1 MALKVPVPKLRLKK
15 KRVEEIKFSAECKL
29 PYHEEEEPWYLK
41 EYIAQVRENYG
52 EPDFVDKV
60 PSEYK
65 FKKQFNVIYPVGGG
79 IFIHALSERTEGGY
93 ARYIV
98 IEPPR
103 PPEEILRKAEELIA
117 AKIPEGYIPKS
128 PQEKACML
136 LELVKSSF
144 TSLGGPNGG
153 KRRLAFRKRGSN
165 SGNGG
170 KETIKY
176 VKPEELLNA
185 VTYHIVRDKI
195 SVGLLEPFIRDPYIE
210 DISCSGLGN
219 IFIIHKI
226 FGPMESNIGFKSHD
240 ELNAYLI
247 ALAEKIGKP
256 LSNARPIVDAT
267 LPDGSRI
274 NIVYGTDVSLRGSNF
289 TIRKVSKTPLSVTQL
304 INWGTFDARVAA
316 YMWILLREGMSGFIC
331 GETASGKTTSLTAM
345 LVFIRPSA
353 KIVSIEDT
361 AEVIVPHPNWTR
373 ELTRDTGKPESSVT
387 MFDLLKAALRQRP
400 NYIIVGEIRGAEGN
414 IAFQAMQS
422 VSWDTPILVRNDE
435 TGRVEFVNIGE
446 FVDKYYEEGEER
458 TPKHVDKYSVLSMDK
473 NGRVKWSKMRY
484 VLRHRASEIY
494 EITYE
499 GKGVL
504 KATGSHS
511 VFVLDEDTLEVSPK
525 PVSRLKKGD
534 LLVSFVKR
542 HTDERKLEI
551 IDVYDLLRKHN
562 HRVRLVNNNV
572 KVGSSKP
579 LKRQL
584 VLDKEIAF
592 LLGTY
597 LADGCIEYKNEL
609 NPVVAISMGA
619 SEKTLMEKTISIV
632 KKLSANIS
640 IRDRQTYNIV
650 KVHNA
655 PLAYTVASLVG
666 RKLTE
671 KRVPSELWSSP
682 PNVIRG
688 FFEGYVA
695 DARRTNVR
703 GGIVV
708 YTTKNR
714 RLAVELV
721 WLARLAGLESKM
733 FEIKDKRYGR
743 YYDIHVRLFPRQN
756 IRNWSDRI
764 PLKPLI
770 KIIERNNLEKKLP
783 LALTY
788 VIRRY
793 RYGKQR
799 FVLRKTAKKVI
810 EFIEKYEK
818 SLDEESRRLL
828 ERAKRILESDIA
840 LLKVID
846 VKKKKY
852 NGYVYDISVPGT
864 ELFIGGE
871 IPIALHNTGHPVLST
886 FHAADIDRLVQRLTN
901 HPINVPKTNMDSLN
915 FAWFQSAVYTK
926 QGFLARRMI
935 KLYEL
940 IGYDPSTDSIL
951 AVPVFVWD
959 PSTDRFIFSG
969 RGASYLLEEK
979 IAVMKGIPRSRIKE
993 IYDELELRRAFLEEM
1008 VRRKIFNY
1016 WDVWKAVVKADELGV
1031 EEALRRLRAGTLL

>member
-1 MALKVPVPKLRLKK
+1 MALKVPIPKLWLKK
-15 KRVEEIKFSAECKL
+15 RKVEEIKFSAECKL
-29 PYHEEEEPWYLK
+29 PYHDEEEPWYLK
-41 EYIAQVRENYG
+41 EYIAQVREKRG

-65 FKKQFNVIYPVGGG
+65 FKRRFNVIYPVGGG

-144 TSLGGPNGG
+144 ASIGGSNGG
-153 KRRLAFRKRGSN
+153 KKRLAFGKRGSSN
-165 SGNGG
+165 GNGS
-170 KETIKY
+170 KEAIKY
-176 VKPEELLNA
+176 VRPEELLNA
-185 VTYHIVRDKI
+185 VIYHIVRDKI

-226 FGPMESNIGFKSHD
+226 FGPMESNIRFESHD

-414 IAFQAMQS
+414 IAFQAMQ
-422 VSWDTPILVRNDE
+422 
-435 TGRVEFVNIGE
+435 
-446 FVDKYYEEGEER
+446 
-458 TPKHVDKYSVLSMDK
+458 
-473 NGRVKWSKMRY
+473 
-484 VLRHRASEIY
+484 
-494 EITYE
+494 
-499 GKGVL
+499 
-504 KATGSHS
+504 
-511 VFVLDEDTLEVSPK
+511 
-525 PVSRLKKGD
+525 
-534 LLVSFVKR
+534 
-542 HTDERKLEI
+542 
-551 IDVYDLLRKHN
+551 
-562 HRVRLVNNNV
+562 
-572 KVGSSKP
+572 
-579 LKRQL
+579 
-584 VLDKEIAF
+584 
-592 LLGTY
+592 
-597 LADGCIEYKNEL
+597 
-609 NPVVAISMGA
+609 
-619 SEKTLMEKTISIV
+619 
-632 KKLSANIS
+632 
-640 IRDRQTYNIV
+640 
-650 KVHNA
+650 
-655 PLAYTVASLVG
+655 
-666 RKLTE
+666 
-671 KRVPSELWSSP
+671 
-682 PNVIRG
+682 
-688 FFEGYVA
+688 
-695 DARRTNVR
+695 
-703 GGIVV
+703 
-708 YTTKNR
+708 
-714 RLAVELV
+714 
-721 WLARLAGLESKM
+721 
-733 FEIKDKRYGR
+733 
-743 YYDIHVRLFPRQN
+743 
-756 IRNWSDRI
+756 
-764 PLKPLI
+764 
-770 KIIERNNLEKKLP
+770 
-783 LALTY
+783 
-788 VIRRY
+788 
-793 RYGKQR
+793 
-799 FVLRKTAKKVI
+799 
-810 EFIEKYEK
+810 
-818 SLDEESRRLL
+818 
-828 ERAKRILESDIA
+828 
-840 LLKVID
+840 
-846 VKKKKY
+846 
-852 NGYVYDISVPGT
+852 
-864 ELFIGGE
+864 
-871 IPIALHNTGHPVLST
+871 TGHPVLST
-886 FHAADIDRLVQRLTN
+886 FHAADIDRLIQRLTN

-926 QGFLARRMI
+926 QGFLARRLI

-940 IGYDPSTDSIL
+940 LGYDPSTDSIL

-1016 WDVWKAVVKADELGV
+1016 WDVWKAIVKADELGV

>member
-1 MALKVPVPKLRLKK
+1 MALKVPVPKLRLRK
-15 KRVEEIKFSAECKL
+15 KRAKEVKFSPECKL
-29 PYHEEEEPWYLK
+29 PYHEEEKPWYLR
-41 EYIAQVRENYG
+41 EYIDQAKEKYG

-60 PSEYK
+60 PSDYK

-103 PPEEILRKAEELIA
+103 PPEEILRRAEELIA
-117 AKIPEGYIPKS
+117 ARIPEGYVPKS

-144 TSLGGPNGG
+144 AGLGGGNGG
-153 KRRLAFRKRGSN
+153 RRGLAFRRRRGN
-165 SGNGG
+165 GGNGG
-170 KETIKY
+170 KEAVKY

-185 VTYHIVRDKI
+185 VIYHIIRDKI

-226 FGPMESNIGFKSHD
+226 FGPMESNIGFKSHE

-414 IAFQAMQS
+414 IAFQAMQ
-422 VSWDTPILVRNDE
+422 
-435 TGRVEFVNIGE
+435 
-446 FVDKYYEEGEER
+446 
-458 TPKHVDKYSVLSMDK
+458 
-473 NGRVKWSKMRY
+473 
-484 VLRHRASEIY
+484 
-494 EITYE
+494 
-499 GKGVL
+499 
-504 KATGSHS
+504 
-511 VFVLDEDTLEVSPK
+511 
-525 PVSRLKKGD
+525 
-534 LLVSFVKR
+534 
-542 HTDERKLEI
+542 
-551 IDVYDLLRKHN
+551 
-562 HRVRLVNNNV
+562 
-572 KVGSSKP
+572 
-579 LKRQL
+579 
-584 VLDKEIAF
+584 
-592 LLGTY
+592 
-597 LADGCIEYKNEL
+597 
-609 NPVVAISMGA
+609 
-619 SEKTLMEKTISIV
+619 
-632 KKLSANIS
+632 
-640 IRDRQTYNIV
+640 
-650 KVHNA
+650 
-655 PLAYTVASLVG
+655 
-666 RKLTE
+666 
-671 KRVPSELWSSP
+671 
-682 PNVIRG
+682 
-688 FFEGYVA
+688 
-695 DARRTNVR
+695 
-703 GGIVV
+703 
-708 YTTKNR
+708 
-714 RLAVELV
+714 
-721 WLARLAGLESKM
+721 
-733 FEIKDKRYGR
+733 
-743 YYDIHVRLFPRQN
+743 
-756 IRNWSDRI
+756 
-764 PLKPLI
+764 
-770 KIIERNNLEKKLP
+770 
-783 LALTY
+783 
-788 VIRRY
+788 
-793 RYGKQR
+793 
-799 FVLRKTAKKVI
+799 
-810 EFIEKYEK
+810 
-818 SLDEESRRLL
+818 
-828 ERAKRILESDIA
+828 
-840 LLKVID
+840 
-846 VKKKKY
+846 
-852 NGYVYDISVPGT
+852 
-864 ELFIGGE
+864 
-871 IPIALHNTGHPVLST
+871 TGHPVLST

-940 IGYDPSTDSIL
+940 IGYDPATDSIL

-993 IYDELELRRAFLEEM
+993 IYDELEMRRAFLEEM
-1008 VRRKIFNY
+1008 VRRRVFNY
-1016 WDVWKAVVKADELGV
+1016 WDVWRAIVKADELGV
-1031 EEALRRLRAGTLL
+1031 EEALKRLRAGTLI

>member
-1 MALKVPVPKLRLKK
+1 MALKVPVPKLRLKR
-15 KRVEEIKFSAECKL
+15 KRVEEVKFSAECKL

-41 EYIAQVRENYG
+41 EYIAQVREKYG

-65 FKKQFNVIYPVGGG
+65 FRKQFNVIYPVGGG

-103 PPEEILRKAEELIA
+103 PPEEILREAEELIA

-153 KRRLAFRKRGSN
+153 RRRLAFRRRGGN
-165 SGNGG
+165 GGNGG
-170 KETIKY
+170 KETVKY

-185 VTYHIVRDKI
+185 VIYHIVRDKI

-219 IFIIHKI
+219 IFIIHKV
-226 FGPMESNIGFKSHD
+226 FGPMESNVGFKSHD

-414 IAFQAMQS
+414 IAFQAMQ
-422 VSWDTPILVRNDE
+422 
-435 TGRVEFVNIGE
+435 
-446 FVDKYYEEGEER
+446 
-458 TPKHVDKYSVLSMDK
+458 
-473 NGRVKWSKMRY
+473 
-484 VLRHRASEIY
+484 
-494 EITYE
+494 
-499 GKGVL
+499 
-504 KATGSHS
+504 
-511 VFVLDEDTLEVSPK
+511 
-525 PVSRLKKGD
+525 
-534 LLVSFVKR
+534 
-542 HTDERKLEI
+542 
-551 IDVYDLLRKHN
+551 
-562 HRVRLVNNNV
+562 
-572 KVGSSKP
+572 
-579 LKRQL
+579 
-584 VLDKEIAF
+584 
-592 LLGTY
+592 
-597 LADGCIEYKNEL
+597 
-609 NPVVAISMGA
+609 
-619 SEKTLMEKTISIV
+619 
-632 KKLSANIS
+632 
-640 IRDRQTYNIV
+640 
-650 KVHNA
+650 
-655 PLAYTVASLVG
+655 
-666 RKLTE
+666 
-671 KRVPSELWSSP
+671 
-682 PNVIRG
+682 
-688 FFEGYVA
+688 
-695 DARRTNVR
+695 
-703 GGIVV
+703 
-708 YTTKNR
+708 
-714 RLAVELV
+714 
-721 WLARLAGLESKM
+721 
-733 FEIKDKRYGR
+733 
-743 YYDIHVRLFPRQN
+743 
-756 IRNWSDRI
+756 
-764 PLKPLI
+764 
-770 KIIERNNLEKKLP
+770 
-783 LALTY
+783 
-788 VIRRY
+788 
-793 RYGKQR
+793 
-799 FVLRKTAKKVI
+799 
-810 EFIEKYEK
+810 
-818 SLDEESRRLL
+818 
-828 ERAKRILESDIA
+828 
-840 LLKVID
+840 
-846 VKKKKY
+846 
-852 NGYVYDISVPGT
+852 
-864 ELFIGGE
+864 
-871 IPIALHNTGHPVLST
+871 TGHPVLST

-993 IYDELELRRAFLEEM
+993 IYDELELRRMFLEEM

-1016 WDVWKAVVKADELGV
+1016 WDVWKAIVKADELGV
-1031 EEALRRLRAGTLL
+1031 EEALKRLRAGTLL

>member
-1 MALKVPVPKLRLKK
+1 MALKVPIPRLRLKK
-15 KRVEEIKFSAECKL
+15 RRAEEVRFSTECKL

-41 EYIAQVRENYG
+41 EYIVQVKEKHG

-93 ARYIV
+93 AKYIV

-103 PPEEILRKAEELIA
+103 PPEEILRRAEELIA

-153 KRRLAFRKRGSN
+153 KRRLAFRKRGGN

-170 KETIKY
+170 KESVKY

-185 VTYHIVRDKI
+185 VIYHIVRDKI

-219 IFIIHKI
+219 IFIIHKV

-414 IAFQAMQS
+414 IAFQAMQ
-422 VSWDTPILVRNDE
+422 
-435 TGRVEFVNIGE
+435 
-446 FVDKYYEEGEER
+446 
-458 TPKHVDKYSVLSMDK
+458 
-473 NGRVKWSKMRY
+473 
-484 VLRHRASEIY
+484 
-494 EITYE
+494 
-499 GKGVL
+499 
-504 KATGSHS
+504 
-511 VFVLDEDTLEVSPK
+511 
-525 PVSRLKKGD
+525 
-534 LLVSFVKR
+534 
-542 HTDERKLEI
+542 
-551 IDVYDLLRKHN
+551 
-562 HRVRLVNNNV
+562 
-572 KVGSSKP
+572 
-579 LKRQL
+579 
-584 VLDKEIAF
+584 
-592 LLGTY
+592 
-597 LADGCIEYKNEL
+597 
-609 NPVVAISMGA
+609 
-619 SEKTLMEKTISIV
+619 
-632 KKLSANIS
+632 
-640 IRDRQTYNIV
+640 
-650 KVHNA
+650 
-655 PLAYTVASLVG
+655 
-666 RKLTE
+666 
-671 KRVPSELWSSP
+671 
-682 PNVIRG
+682 
-688 FFEGYVA
+688 
-695 DARRTNVR
+695 
-703 GGIVV
+703 
-708 YTTKNR
+708 
-714 RLAVELV
+714 
-721 WLARLAGLESKM
+721 
-733 FEIKDKRYGR
+733 
-743 YYDIHVRLFPRQN
+743 
-756 IRNWSDRI
+756 
-764 PLKPLI
+764 
-770 KIIERNNLEKKLP
+770 
-783 LALTY
+783 
-788 VIRRY
+788 
-793 RYGKQR
+793 
-799 FVLRKTAKKVI
+799 
-810 EFIEKYEK
+810 
-818 SLDEESRRLL
+818 
-828 ERAKRILESDIA
+828 
-840 LLKVID
+840 
-846 VKKKKY
+846 
-852 NGYVYDISVPGT
+852 
-864 ELFIGGE
+864 
-871 IPIALHNTGHPVLST
+871 TGHPVLST

-993 IYDELELRRAFLEEM
+993 IYDELELRRTFLEEM

>member
-15 KRVEEIKFSAECKL
+15 KKVEKVKFSAECKL

-41 EYIAQVRENYG
+41 EHIAQVREKYG

-103 PPEEILRKAEELIA
+103 PPEEILREAEELIA

-153 KRRLAFRKRGSN
+153 KRRLVFRKREGN

-170 KETIKY
+170 KEAIKY

-185 VTYHIVRDKI
+185 VIYHIVRDKI

-219 IFIIHKI
+219 IFIIHKV

-414 IAFQAMQS
+414 IAFQAMQ
-422 VSWDTPILVRNDE
+422 
-435 TGRVEFVNIGE
+435 
-446 FVDKYYEEGEER
+446 
-458 TPKHVDKYSVLSMDK
+458 
-473 NGRVKWSKMRY
+473 
-484 VLRHRASEIY
+484 
-494 EITYE
+494 
-499 GKGVL
+499 
-504 KATGSHS
+504 
-511 VFVLDEDTLEVSPK
+511 
-525 PVSRLKKGD
+525 
-534 LLVSFVKR
+534 
-542 HTDERKLEI
+542 
-551 IDVYDLLRKHN
+551 
-562 HRVRLVNNNV
+562 
-572 KVGSSKP
+572 
-579 LKRQL
+579 
-584 VLDKEIAF
+584 
-592 LLGTY
+592 
-597 LADGCIEYKNEL
+597 
-609 NPVVAISMGA
+609 
-619 SEKTLMEKTISIV
+619 
-632 KKLSANIS
+632 
-640 IRDRQTYNIV
+640 
-650 KVHNA
+650 
-655 PLAYTVASLVG
+655 
-666 RKLTE
+666 
-671 KRVPSELWSSP
+671 
-682 PNVIRG
+682 
-688 FFEGYVA
+688 
-695 DARRTNVR
+695 
-703 GGIVV
+703 
-708 YTTKNR
+708 
-714 RLAVELV
+714 
-721 WLARLAGLESKM
+721 
-733 FEIKDKRYGR
+733 
-743 YYDIHVRLFPRQN
+743 
-756 IRNWSDRI
+756 
-764 PLKPLI
+764 
-770 KIIERNNLEKKLP
+770 
-783 LALTY
+783 
-788 VIRRY
+788 
-793 RYGKQR
+793 
-799 FVLRKTAKKVI
+799 
-810 EFIEKYEK
+810 
-818 SLDEESRRLL
+818 
-828 ERAKRILESDIA
+828 
-840 LLKVID
+840 
-846 VKKKKY
+846 
-852 NGYVYDISVPGT
+852 
-864 ELFIGGE
+864 
-871 IPIALHNTGHPVLST
+871 TGHPVLST

-993 IYDELELRRAFLEEM
+993 IYDELELRRMFLEEM

-1016 WDVWKAVVKADELGV
+1016 WDVWKAIVKADELGV
-1031 EEALRRLRAGTLL
+1031 EEALKRLRAGTLL